1 MLNDNAIRNTLLAY
15 LRATEQ
21 KIRIYQEKNIGS
33 SICDV
38 MAVTDK
44 LTGYEI
50 KSDLDNYVRLP
61 LQVKA
66 YDRFFDRNYIVTSK
80 KHLAS
85 VAQRVPNHWGI
96 LCVSE
101 DNVTV
106 QRPAQKNREV
116 SRRRQLSVL
125 WKLELNNLL
134 IENHLPQYTQK
145 DKGYIADKIVASV
158 PADILGK
165 QIASELMARDY
176 SIFNAEDYTLRQNAP
191 EQVYSANIPEQE
203 IVDSLSEENLGEFTL
218 DKWIELYRRAKM
230 LSAQKVTLYKERS
243 TPRAPHAITYRDI
256 EVSLGAPWISQE
268 IINDFANHL
277 MNQSGWNYV
286 EYEQITGS
294 WFVNHK
300 QVWDT
305 LNNARATVKYGT
317 RKYNAL
323 WILESTLN
331 LREIKLRDN
340 LGKFDEKE
348 TVAALEK
355 QQKIKE
361 EFKHWLWQDEDRT
374 WAVEEAYNSL
384 FSGIEKTECSGKNLA
399 FPDMNPEFQL
409 FDYQKDAVQRIIS
422 TPNTLLA
429 FDVGAGKTFIMIA
442 AAMEMR
448 KSGLSRKNMFV
459 VPNNIVGQW
468 ENIFLTLYPKAKIL
482 TVDPKTFKA
491 GVRKKVLEQ
500 IKNGDYDGII
510 IAYSCFEMIPV
521 SKNFLTAQLEEKIA
535 PINAAIAAIQKGYIW
550 QGGRENALKQQKK
563 YLCSLVN
570 DFIKSLDF
578 IPSDITFDMLEI
590 NTLFLDE
597 AHNYK
602 NLPIRTKLKNLNG
615 INVKGSPKCT
625 GMMSK
630 VRCVQQ
636 QNGGRGVVFAT
647 GTPLCNS
654 ISDAYAMQLYLQ
666 PEMMHKTNLD
676 IFDNWVK
683 TFAEPQQVCEIDVDT
698 SRFRYVHRFAKFFN
712 LPELSKMFTQVAV
725 FHAMDSV
732 QGLPTLRQY
741 SDVTVKRSAQLA
753 EYMES
758 LCDRTKEIRS
768 GKIDR
773 TYDNMLKVSTDGRKA
788 ALSLRLVGQEQG
800 YDENSKIYNC
810 VENVAKIYREIPG
823 CSQIVFCDIST
834 PEGKKAKEYNI
845 YEDVKRHLMEKGIP
859 KQEIAFVHSCHS
871 ESTKRKL
878 YENVNSG
885 KVRVLIGSTF
895 KLGIGANVQTKL
907 KAVHHLDV
915 PWRPADMVQREGRIL
930 RRGNEN
936 REIFIFRY
944 ITEGS
949 FDAYSWQILE
959 TKQKFISQFLI
970 GSTYQREAADL
981 ENDVLTYAQVKSLAL
996 SQPLM
1001 KKLAETENALRNARI
1016 LAMKEEETRKAL
1028 VEERISLP
1036 GRQER
1041 LQKRAEVTNANLEYL
1056 KGLSTGQFSAA
1067 VKETGAAL
1075 TTEFLFGRNEE
1086 KALDFLGFSLELP
1099 QTQNEKKPYIFL
1111 QRLGE
1116 RYSVEMG
1123 DKPAGN
1129 AARIRNFLKNF
1140 EKVAAQVEEQIE
1152 AGKRRSI
1159 DIENLLQTQ
1168 SVYPEQIR
1176 QLTRE
1181 REALLEKIH
1190 VDED

>member
-654 ISDAYAMQLYLQ
+654 ISDAYAIQLYLQ

-834 PEGKKAKEYNI
+834 PEGKKAKEYNV

-981 ENDVLTYAQVKSLAL
+981 ENDVLTYAQV
-996 SQPLM
+996 
-1001 KKLAETENALRNARI
+1001 NA
-1016 LAMKEEETRKAL
+1016 
-1028 VEERISLP
+1028 
-1036 GRQER
+1036 
-1041 LQKRAEVTNANLEYL
+1041 
-1056 KGLSTGQFSAA
+1056 
-1067 VKETGAAL
+1067 
-1075 TTEFLFGRNEE
+1075 
-1086 KALDFLGFSLELP
+1086 
-1099 QTQNEKKPYIFL
+1099 
-1111 QRLGE
+1111 
-1116 RYSVEMG
+1116 
-1123 DKPAGN
+1123 
-1129 AARIRNFLKNF
+1129 
-1140 EKVAAQVEEQIE
+1140 
-1152 AGKRRSI
+1152 
-1159 DIENLLQTQ
+1159 
-1168 SVYPEQIR
+1168 
-1176 QLTRE
+1176 
-1181 REALLEKIH
+1181 H
-1190 VDED
+1190 VR